1 MNDRNLLLLPG
12 LLNGAN
18 LFEHQAEALADVVG
32 VTVADLTR
40 SDSIAALADD
50 VLAQSRD
57 GPFVL
62 AGMSMGG
69 YVAFEILRRAPGRVQ
84 GLVLMSTSAR
94 PDTREATAA
103 REELIALS
111 AKDFAA
117 VIEKLLARMAHPDD
131 ANTPEVGGVF
141 QQMAAGLGREVFVR
155 QQRAIAARPDSRPTL
170 ATIRCPTLV
179 LCGRDDVVTPP
190 DVNREIADG
199 IAGARFEMFDD
210 CGHLL
215 PLEQSERLTQVLR
228 EWLCDLYGLPR
239 PDAALPESRKSP
251 VS

>member
-1 MNDRNLLLLPG
+1 MDNKKLLLLPG

-18 LFEHQAEALADVVG
+18 LFEHQVEALAGLVG

-50 VLAQSRD
+50 ALAQAPD
-57 GPFVL
+57 GPFAL

-69 YVAFEILRRAPGRVQ
+69 YIAFEIMRRAPERVQ
-84 GLVLMSTSAR
+84 ALALISTSAR
-94 PDTREATAA
+94 PDTPESTANREQ
-103 REELIALS
+103 LIALS
-111 AKDFAA
+111 KTDFPA

-141 QQMAAGLGREVFVR
+141 QQMATALGTEVFVR
-155 QQRAIAARPDSRPTL
+155 QERAIIGRPDSRPTL
-170 ATIRCPTLV
+170 ASIRCPTLV
-179 LCGRDDVVTPP
+179 ICGRDDPVTPP
-190 DVNREIADG
+190 DVNREIADR
-199 IAGARFEMFDD
+199 IPGARFEVLDD

-215 PLEQSERLTQVLR
+215 PLEQPDRLTQALR
-228 EWLCDLYGLPR
+228 GWLCDLYGLPR
-239 PDAALPESRKSP
+239 PDASVPESPTSP